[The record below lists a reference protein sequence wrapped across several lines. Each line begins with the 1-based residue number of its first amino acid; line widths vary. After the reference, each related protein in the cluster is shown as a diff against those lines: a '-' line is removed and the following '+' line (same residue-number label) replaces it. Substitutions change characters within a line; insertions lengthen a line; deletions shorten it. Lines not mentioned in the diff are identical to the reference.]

1 MNLTLK
7 RMVKFTAVCM
17 GVCAFA
23 TVTMAAAPTHW
34 WVADSFETADGGS
47 DELPIDAFK
56 CTTYEVSADTFT
68 NYLWVT
74 DENDASKIVA
84 TNSTYTGTRPG
95 TNAEP
100 AQLVLKLETEGNTL
114 TRHVLADTGS
124 TGVSFS
130 AGSVYVDTLIKFTP
144 SEDTPTIGSEVKV
157 AVYLN
162 VESNLVVYHGVEGGV
177 THSVMTS
184 LGVIDTETWHRL
196 TIVMDNNIGLAGCQL
211 FLDGSVVTNDSM
223 ELNGKYY
230 YLLAQND
237 LVLNAVAFQGTGFV
251 DDLAVADGADLSG
264 ASAIMLTLIFDS
276 HLTVTQNSVA
286 LNSGDEVESDS
297 AIEVTAA
304 QWYEIASLGD
314 LFTGGA
320 TTNVVDGTTMITNIM
335 GSVSGDAGT
344 TNEITSQLYSETMGI
359 STGLG
364 DASYP
369 ADKVAAWAN
378 AHGVTTLTPSML
390 DEYLLKITP
399 DEGDT
404 TIEITSIVVGATEA
418 TITLAASST
427 EVDFEDLNGTLNIY
441 TTSDLGTT
449 FEPAGSFDV
458 DVTAG
463 ENGTATITVPLTD
476 GDFIKAT
483 VE

>member
-56 CTTYEVSADTFT
+56 CTTHEVSADTFT

-100 AQLVLKLETEGNTL
+100 AELVLKLETEGNTL
-114 TRHVLADTGS
+114 TRHVLADNGS

-130 AGSVYVDTLIKFTP
+130 AASVYVDTLIKFTP

-162 VESNLVVYHGVEGGV
+162 VESNLVVYHKANGSIL
-177 THSVMTS
+177 TNSVITS
-184 LGVIDTETWHRL
+184 LGAINTEMWHRL
-196 TIVMDNNIGLAGCQL
+196 TIVMQKVGEINVCCQL
-211 FLDGSVVTNDSM
+211 FLDGTAVTHENALGNDHDYFETAES
-223 ELNGKYY
+223 GT
-230 YLLAQND
+230 
-237 LVLNAVAFQGTGFV
+237 VLNAVAFQGTGFV

-276 HLTVTQNSVA
+276 NLTVSTNSVA
-286 LNSGDEVESDS
+286 LTSGVEVGTGS

-335 GSVSGDAGT
+335 GSVSGTAGT

-364 DASYP
+364 ASYP
-369 ADKVAAWAN
+369 ANDVAAWAN
-378 AHGVTTLTPSML
+378 AYSVTTLTPSML

-404 TIEITSIVVGATEA
+404 TIEITSIVVGATDA

-427 EVDFEDLNGTLNIY
+427 MVDFGKLNGTLNIY
-441 TTSDLGTT
+441 TTSDLGTAFT
-449 FEPAGSFDV
+449 LADSFN
-458 DVTAG
+458 VTAG
-463 ENGTATITVPLTD
+463 VDGTATITVPLTE